1 MAKPELIRSVSDLVK
16 KIDSLL
22 SLQKKLQDR
31 VAALETQNRELMKQH
46 TDDVSSLEKAKREI
60 DFLTIS
66 HRLADSPEALVSA
79 RNEISKLIR
88 TIDNCIRM
96 IKED

>member
-22 SLQKKLQDR
+22 NLQKKLQDR

-46 TDDVSSLEKAKREI
+46 IDDVSSLEKAKREL

>member
-1 MAKPELIRSVSDLVK
+1 MAKPELIQSISLLSK

-22 SLQKKLQDR
+22 ERQRILQEKIQKL
-31 VAALETQNRELMKQH
+31 EEINRELTTRHQH
-46 TDDVSSLEKAKREI
+46 DVEEIEKARKDIE
-60 DFLTIS
+60 FLSLS

-79 RNEISKLIR
+79 RKIIARLIR
-88 TIDNCIRM
+88 NVDSCIRM